1 MLCVKHYELFYC
13 IKKFFLKEKPGN
25 SQTEVNSDNLQ
36 NLMKLHPF
44 FSKEDCMSALNICK
58 GDFSAALVYLDNSG
72 REIFSKEFQLSKAT
86 IREMYT
92 AHAGDIVSARKHFK
106 IWEKEDKVQAKK
118 KENWLKQPAKEKA
131 KKIIKPAKIKSIY
144 DLVDLG
150 LLDESG
156 SVWNIDPERW
166 NSLGEF
172 DKKMEWL
179 YTAILL
185 VDTDHAENFWDLSP
199 EMKQEAI
206 AVMRSEGFASVASII
221 TNFLDAMSKSYEVE
235 THQPFSE
242 INSHNLTQ
250 HLAKWIIDHADKLH
264 FFTVWED

>member
-1 MLCVKHYELFYC
+1 MSYFTIL
-13 IKKFFLKEKPGN
+13 KKIFLKEKPGN
-25 SQTEVNSDNLQ
+25 SQEEVNNDNLQ
-36 NLMKLHPF
+36 KLMKLQPF
-44 FSKEDCMSALNICK
+44 FSKEDCMSALNISK

-86 IREMYT
+86 IREMYA

-106 IWEKEDKVQAKK
+106 MWEKEDKIQAKK

-156 SVWNIDPERW
+156 STWDIDFERW
-166 NSLGEF
+166 NSLGEY

-185 VDTDHAENFWDLSP
+185 VDTDHAENFWDLSS

-206 AVMRSEGFASVASII
+206 AVMRSEGFSSVASII
-221 TNFLDAMSKSYEVE
+221 TNLLDAMSKSYEVE
-235 THQPFSE
+235 THEPFSE

-250 HLAKWIIDHADKLH
+250 HLAKWIIEHADKLS